1 MFIYLPLVPD
11 LDGVL
16 VEDGTRVDLGTIA
29 TLLGRFSTTEDAL
42 KVVRFAGHVARREG
56 DVHHRQR
63 RRRRGRGGHHRGRH
77 GRRRDGALEGGGGG
91 PRHVVV
97 EEVRVGAEKRFGY
110 QVSVCRCIR
119 VSFYY
124 QCVSVSV

>member
-11 LDGVL
+11 LDSVS

-29 TLLGRFSTTEDAL
+29 ALLRRLSTAEDAL
-42 KVVRFAGHVARREG
+42 KVVRVAGHVARREG

-63 RRRRGRGGHHRGRH
+63 RWRRGRGRRHRGRR
-77 GRRRDGALEGGGGG
+77 GRRGDGALERGGGG

-97 EEVRVGAEKRFGY
+97 EEVRVGAEKG
-110 QVSVCRCIR
+110 VE
-119 VSFYY
+119 
-124 QCVSVSV
+124 